1 MSYVAYPRL
10 DQWGAAKL
18 VKEIASQTPG
28 DLRDLAA
35 VDCPRTAFHPTASR
49 RVSGDALA
57 ELREKALSQVEGLPE
72 SAAGRREF
80 DLRMGGLL
88 AGLEDLTPAEGGLAE
103 TWNHMSLVLLPDLVV
118 WRWPRKDGEALPRD
132 RWMGGHR
139 NALRRVWWQTK
150 LLGEDLVQF
159 LSADELVGIVE
170 RTSSLGSS
178 PAVARSYANVLKQ
191 AVVKGELPGVLRED
205 IARAYARAARRRGAV
220 LALPAL
226 SESKLER
233 LFASV
238 LQEVLQ
244 EFDVAPTS
252 GPGAVRWPKGAWRP

>member
-18 VKEIASQTPG
+18 VKEIARLAPSE
-28 DLRDLAA
+28 LRDSAA
-35 VDCPRTAFHPTASR
+35 VSCPRTAYHPTASR
-49 RVSGDALA
+49 RVTGDALE
-57 ELREKALSQVEGLPE
+57 ELREVALAQVGGLPE
-72 SAAGRREF
+72 SSAGRREF

-88 AGLEDLTPAEGGLAE
+88 VSLEDLTPAEGGLAE

-118 WRWPRKDGEALPRD
+118 WRWPHKDGESLPRD

-150 LLGEDLVQF
+150 LLGEELVHF

-178 PAVARSYANVLKQ
+178 PGVARSYARVLQ
-191 AVVKGELPGVLRED
+191 EAVVQGQVPGVLRED
-205 IARAYARAARRRGAV
+205 IARAYARGARRRGAV

-226 SESKLER
+226 SETKLEG
-233 LFASV
+233 LFRGV
-238 LQEVLQ
+238 LEEVLE
-244 EFDVAPTS
+244 EFEVEPTV
-252 GPGAVRWPKGAWRP
+252 GRGAVRWPQEVWRS